1 MAKKKKKTAAK
12 ADKKRQ
18 IAQQAAQHRREEA
31 ARQRLAQRDE
41 AKIARK
47 QRCHHVLNT
56 LLSEGLNIGDFFLYV
71 SDPTNPVGTER
82 HNGLFKRKGVIAQIL
97 DFWTSSQSSE
107 TARATVHE
115 WVMGYMEKVCSMEGE
130 MITDSG
136 ILRSDE
142 RAYTDPKS
150 HSLDN
155 FSLRNVFNNIRD
167 ACPSMTRLLQVF
179 CTTKRQERR
188 ATDSVIAKKENL
200 IASAMSI
207 LLAARSQRN
216 SLIRQTM
223 GLYLYATGA
232 QRQVFS
238 CVLSHFGLSCSYT
251 ALVGTSDKR
260 TTSAAT
266 SNGRGSGQ
274 DGRGLAPDAAVP
286 TCRSGILRQWSHAC
300 KQAMRMARRLTRRRP
315 PYMRDLAVTKLASYV
330 YDNINL
336 VLKVAEQILGRTDAQ
351 QNGTCATAFPLFN
364 ATPDDLQTKDLSASF
379 DSAAPLSRD
388 DILLSDNQWDSFD
401 ELLEYTTLRILVQ
414 HGGERFKRFAA
425 DVEKVRPLRED
436 DIPLHKTDI
445 YPLPAMDIDES
456 STTGNA
462 DVIDQIFK
470 EAGYDTDSEEF
481 SKTLKII
488 WGDQLSV
495 KNLRSVTATRVGHDS
510 AANSLLDNVYAP
522 GLFHYEIS
530 ATSCVL
536 ETHYGDPQLYT
547 ANPGSLCNHNNRIG
561 RKPIVLSSLPPYRTC
576 RDLIFVSLYA
586 RIFHCLELVS
596 NKSLDEYAPSVTF
609 DQLRKDI
616 KTLLALY
623 ANTVVPQNAE
633 DFLDASPAA
642 FATGD
647 MVYENAILF
656 ICDALIL
663 RAFIDSIKSGASGC
677 IVLTLKQ
684 LALMYRGSSHSKYA
698 YEVMHLI
705 HNLTSVWPKPLRNI
719 ILQNWL
725 VNPTGKPNAWVPVDL
740 MQEHMNYWIKVI
752 YKAHGSNATIEWLQM
767 ISPCI
772 DTLRKLA
779 TQMNQELG
787 SRQGTKH
794 TTPDIWR
801 DINELMKSLH
811 EHSVYRFEA
820 GRTIPGDK
828 AEVPNLFTVG
838 LDALKKPL
846 KDYNIA
852 FQKLQARRRM
862 KPLLGEPASTTMG
875 LPVADVA
882 HTEYITGAADLE
894 TSMAVQ
900 GHRAHMGE
908 SCDMPEN
915 GVVEVAGPEGVASDD
930 DDDGEEEGS
939 DHEDGLTLSRE
950 NEDDVDLYMD

>member
-1 MAKKKKKTAAK
+1 M
-12 ADKKRQ
+12 
-18 IAQQAAQHRREEA
+18 AQHRREQVA
-31 ARQRLAQRDE
+31 QQRLAQRNE
-41 AKIARK
+41 AKATKK
-47 QRCHHVLNT
+47 QQCHRILNA
-56 LLSEGLNIGDFFLYV
+56 LLNEGLNISDFFLYV
-71 SDPTNPVGTER
+71 SDPANPVGNER
-82 HNGLFKRKGVIAQIL
+82 HNGLFKRKGVVAQIL
-97 DFWTSSQSSE
+97 DFWTDSSQSSD
-107 TARATVHE
+107 TARTAVHK

-130 MITDSG
+130 MVTASG

-142 RAYTDPKS
+142 RAYTDPSS
-150 HSLDN
+150 HMLDN
-155 FSLRNVFNNIRD
+155 FSLRQVFNDIRD
-167 ACPSMTRLLQVF
+167 ACPSMTRLLEVF
-179 CTTKRQERR
+179 STTKRQERQ
-188 ATDSVIAKKENL
+188 AAGSVPEKKQNL

-223 GLYLYATGA
+223 GLYLYASGA

-238 CVLSHFGLSCSYT
+238 VLSHFGLSCSYT
-251 ALVGTSDKR
+251 TLVGTSDTRKSHR
-260 TTSAAT
+260 QAQMSVGSSGGGSQVGAQAGGDQAPEAAT
-266 SNGRGSGQ
+266 
-274 DGRGLAPDAAVP
+274 P
-286 TCRSGILRQWSHAC
+286 TRRSGILRQWSHAC
-300 KQAMRMARRLTRRRP
+300 KRA
-315 PYMRDLAVTKLASYV
+315 MRDLAVTKLASYV

-336 VLKVAEQILGRTDAQ
+336 VLKIAEQILGRTDAQ

-364 ATPDDLQTKDLSASF
+364 ATPDDLQTKNLSASF

-388 DILLSDNQWDSFD
+388 DVLLSEDEQRSFD
-401 ELLEYTTLRILVQ
+401 ELLEYTTLSILVK
-414 HGGERFKRFAA
+414 HGGERFARFAS
-425 DVEKVRPLRED
+425 DIEKVRPLRED

-462 DVIDQIFK
+462 DVVDQIFK
-470 EAGYDTDSEEF
+470 EAGYNTDSEEF
-481 SKTLKII
+481 HQTLKII

-510 AANSLLDNVYAP
+510 TADALLDNVYAP
-522 GLFHYEIS
+522 GLFHYSIS
-530 ATSCVL
+530 STSCVL
-536 ETHYGDPQLYT
+536 ETHYGDPHLYT
-547 ANPGSLCNHNNRIG
+547 SNPGSLCNHNNRIG

-586 RIFHCLELVS
+586 RIFHCLELVTRT
-596 NKSLDEYAPSVTF
+596 SLDEYAPSVTF
-609 DQLRKDI
+609 DQLKEDV
-616 KTLLALY
+616 KTLLASY
-623 ANTVVPQNAE
+623 ASTHVENSKTQ
-633 DFLDASPAA
+633 DAGDSDTKFTA
-642 FATGD
+642 GD
-647 MVYENAILF
+647 MVFENAVLF
-656 ICDALIL
+656 LRDALIL
-663 RAFIDSIKSGASGC
+663 RAFIDAIKSGASGC
-677 IVLTLKQ
+677 IVLALKQ

-705 HNLTSVWPKPLRNI
+705 HNMTSVWPKPLRNI

-752 YKAHGSNATIEWLQM
+752 YKAHGSNATMEWLQM

-801 DINELMKSLH
+801 DISELMKSLH
-811 EHSVYRFEA
+811 EHSVYHLEP
-820 GRTIPGDK
+820 GRTIPGEK

-862 KPLLGEPASTTMG
+862 KPLIGEPASQVTTQT
-875 LPVADVA
+875 DVA
-882 HTEYITGAADLE
+882 SSEYIPNETMAAQGHGAALQVID
-894 TSMAVQ
+894 
-900 GHRAHMGE
+900 E
-908 SCDMPEN
+908 STGME
-915 GVVEVAGPEGVASDD
+915 GMVEVAGAE
-930 DDDGEEEGS
+930 S
-939 DHEDGLTLSRE
+939 DHEDGEGEEEGFDEGDGLLLSRE
-950 NEDDVDLYMD
+950 SEDDVDLYMD